1 MQKEDL
7 SILKQVVLF
16 ALLALILGFAYGQSL
31 SLLLVYM
38 RKVGAVLAASAFF
51 ICKRY
56 YIVLCLK
63 KIKEGLLN
71 AS

>member
-1 MQKEDL
+1 
-7 SILKQVVLF
+7 
-16 ALLALILGFAYGQSL
+16 
-31 SLLLVYM
+31 M
-38 RKVGAVLAASAFF
+38 RKVGAVYAVPTFL

-63 KIKEGLLN
+63 KIKKGLLKN